1 MAFTQLTANELQALI
16 GRNLSEQEFEN
27 FDTLIEVAERQ
38 IEGYL
43 CATLEELFPSTEQ
56 GDGEIPADLKFVIAN
71 FFKAISVRNRYDPT
85 VSSKK
90 VEDFSVSFRE
100 DADIEKNLVAQNL
113 FTLRSYTKCGRVRP
127 GKTILED
134 RRYYDTD
141 SLRSIR

>member
-90 VEDFSVSFRE
+90 VEDYSVSFRE